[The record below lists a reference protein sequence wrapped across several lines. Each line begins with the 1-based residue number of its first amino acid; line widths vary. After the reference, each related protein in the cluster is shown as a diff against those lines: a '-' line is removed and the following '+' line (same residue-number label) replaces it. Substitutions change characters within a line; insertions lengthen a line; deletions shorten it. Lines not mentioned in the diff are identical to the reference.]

1 MRSWYVGGKCFLV
14 NCAFVENFCALIIP
28 GEHMFFDFVLPGV
41 LITESFGSSRKC
53 DQSRNDVSKKCWR
66 AHFARSQ
73 VIEKDERQA

>member
-41 LITESFGSSRKC
+41 LIL
-53 DQSRNDVSKKCWR
+53 
-66 AHFARSQ
+66 
-73 VIEKDERQA
+73 